1 MSQYIWKTEKYEFKT
16 GWDRPLEY
24 YFLVVE
30 HINQKKKKKTP
41 LFSNLEFPTG
51 PGMTLEEIEET
62 CLRYVSALPSEI
74 KIALQNDKI
83 KQDLEIFF

>member
-1 MSQYIWKTEKYEFKT
+1 MSQYIWKTENYEFKT

-24 YFLVVE
+24 YFLVIN
-30 HINQKKKKKTP
+30 HIDQKKKKVTP
-41 LFSNLEFPTG
+41 IFSNLAFPTG

-62 CLRYVSALPSEI
+62 CRRYVSALPSDV

-83 KQDLEIFF
+83 IQELELFI

>member
-16 GWDRPLEY
+16 GWDGPLEY

-30 HINQKKKKKTP
+30 HINQKKKKKTS

-51 PGMTLEEIEET
+51 PGMTLEEIEKT
-62 CLRYVSALPSEI
+62 CQRYVSALPADI
-74 KIALQNDKI
+74 KTALQNDKI
-83 KQDLEIFF
+83 KQDLGLFL